1 MKRSQNSTW
10 TGQKKLSS
18 NFEDRLDVSK
28 LWRRKHLLEVMKTN
42 SGHWKCLLIILEL
55 FLLWY
60 IPSGSARPSSSLP
73 RRRHLLTLSSI
84 SLLSSLHSY
93 YSKVNFRA
101 THAISPLHVSGL
113 AQNYLPDPFIDYRIA

>member
-1 MKRSQNSTW
+1 MKRSQNSNR

-28 LWRRKHLLEVMKTN
+28 LWRWKHLLEVMKNN
-42 SGHWKCLLIILEL
+42 SGHWKCLPIILEL

-60 IPSGSARPSSSLP
+60 ILSGSARPSSSLP
-73 RRRHLLTLSSI
+73 LRLHLLTLSSV

-93 YSKVNFRA
+93 KNKVNFRT
-101 THAISPLHVSGL
+101 THATSPLYAFGL
-113 AQNYLPDPFIDYRIA
+113 AQNYLPAPLIDYRIA